1 MKRTKL
7 GGEYMDYLM
16 EENQSNETSTFGI
29 CFCNGC
35 VGDCKGGCKGCKS
48 ACSGCY
54 GGCKGGQK

>member
-1 MKRTKL
+1 
-7 GGEYMDYLM
+7 MDYLM